1 MPIETGNVTT
11 IRPAG
16 PSSRT
21 EGPGSAN
28 AASGASEVSGFSPR
42 TDVSIR
48 GAVSDMAGVLSK
60 IAQNQTEA
68 VEQMPQELQKV
79 VDNVLQQAFSV
90 DETLAQGLGSTLESQ
105 RFTIDQL
112 STLSRMLGQMAAL
125 SDAGGEASADETM
138 QALLTGLKSL
148 LSDSG
153 AGAEPVLL
161 TKAAFELLDNQEVSN
176 LPKGIQDLLAALSS
190 QGGETGAGTS
200 AGEPMQLLVKLVRSF
215 MPPSY
220 QEAQGQAGASNAAE
234 NVDLAAQNRAA
245 DGSVPQG
252 AQKSAPAQNGTA
264 ARAENAASLV
274 QNGTATRAENA
285 ASPVQ
290 NRTAA
295 RAENAASPVQ
305 NGTAARAENASSPV
319 QNGTAASSEDAA
331 APVQVGQKSAIAGTA
346 EKGQMQQ
353 GNQPAGVDSKGNS
366 DQNPHI
372 VGKEA
377 SADMQKGVV
386 KPDTSVAAESDAA
399 MKNGST
405 AETMGKESAA
415 QKWNTGENAGA
426 QVLTRQGSAAETAGE
441 QILTRQG
448 SVAETAGEQIL
459 TRQDSA
465 PEVAVRDPAAQKA
478 VASQSLGKEAA
489 VQGEQTANLSGK
501 EAAQNVRNG
510 ETAGAGKGTP
520 LQAERAAVLPQEN
533 GAQTKAAG
541 NVLSMSRLAGTGQV
555 RTNGMVSQQETNP
568 SRFAGTDTE
577 AAPETGKTQT
587 MLAGSADR
595 GTAERPSG
603 PASYAA
609 SVRNHAYQAYERAGN
624 PVFQQPLQPDDP
636 DSMQFAM
643 AHAKNAM
650 LASKIQNTP
659 ETMQTLR
666 NLAALLLQNAVLS
679 DSDTALLQNFLQGNT
694 QAMPQKN
701 LDNLQNLLR
710 LVQQNI
716 PTSVQQA
723 AIQQNIPDLPKVWS
737 FMQLADMT
745 NTRKMNA
752 AQLKRAG
759 KDIASFATSL
769 KHAMTGDSVQLQ
781 DQRALDFMQP
791 VYLNN
796 GKVQYPAYIHV
807 YDENK
812 KDARTGEQKKETW
825 FRVCMLTQHIGAIEL
840 TCRVYDEGQLDMRMF
855 FSNSD
860 TAEEFIP
867 FIPEIK
873 DNLKDSSL
881 HIHDFHVDTEGAVHF

>member
-264 ARAENAASLV
+264 ARAENAASPV
-274 QNGTATRAENA
+274 QNGTAT
-285 ASPVQ
+285 
-290 NRTAA
+290 

-319 QNGTAASSEDAA
+319 QNGTAASSEDAV

-441 QILTRQG
+441 QILTRQ
-448 SVAETAGEQIL
+448 
-459 TRQDSA
+459 DSA

-510 ETAGAGKGTP
+510 ETVGAGKGTP

-595 GTAERPSG
+595 ETAGRPSG

-840 TCRVYDEGQLDMRMF
+840 TCRVYDEGRLDMRMF

>member
-28 AASGASEVSGFSPR
+28 AASGASEASGFSPR
-42 TDVSIR
+42 TDVLIR

-60 IAQNQTEA
+60 ITQNQTEA

-79 VDNVLQQAFSV
+79 VENMLQQAFSV

-153 AGAEPVLL
+153 RGAEPVLL

-176 LPKGIQDLLAALSS
+176 LPKGIQDLLTVLSS
-190 QGGETGAGTS
+190 QGGETGAGMS

-234 NVDLAAQNRAA
+234 SADIAAQNRGA
-245 DGSVPQG
+245 DGSAPQG
-252 AQKSAPAQNGTA
+252 TQKSVPAQNGTA
-264 ARAENAASLV
+264 PRAEN
-274 QNGTATRAENA
+274 TT
-285 ASPVQ
+285 
-290 NRTAA
+290 
-295 RAENAASPVQ
+295 
-305 NGTAARAENASSPV
+305 SPV

-331 APVQVGQKSAIAGTA
+331 DSMQDGQKSAIAGTV

-353 GNQPAGVDSKGNS
+353 GNQPVGVNSKGNS
-366 DQNPHI
+366 EQNPHI
-372 VGKEA
+372 VGKVA
-377 SADMQKGVV
+377 SAGMEQVH
-386 KPDTSVAAESDAA
+386 
-399 MKNGST
+399 
-405 AETMGKESAA
+405 
-415 QKWNTGENAGA
+415 TGET
-426 QVLTRQGSAAETAGE
+426 VL
-441 QILTRQG
+441 
-448 SVAETAGEQIL
+448 
-459 TRQDSA
+459 
-465 PEVAVRDPAAQKA
+465 
-478 VASQSLGKEAA
+478 
-489 VQGEQTANLSGK
+489 
-501 EAAQNVRNG
+501 
-510 ETAGAGKGTP
+510 
-520 LQAERAAVLPQEN
+520 
-533 GAQTKAAG
+533 
-541 NVLSMSRLAGTGQV
+541 
-555 RTNGMVSQQETNP
+555 QQETNP
-568 SRFAGTDTE
+568 SRFVGTDTE
-577 AAPETGKTQT
+577 AATETGKTQT
-587 MLAGSADR
+587 MMAGSADR
-595 GTAERPSG
+595 GTAGRTSG

-609 SVRNHAYQAYERAGN
+609 SVQNHAYQAYERAGN
-624 PVFQQPLQPDDP
+624 PVFQQPLQPDNP

-666 NLAALLLQNAVLS
+666 NLAVLLLQNAVLS
-679 DSDTALLQNFLQGNT
+679 DSDTALLQNFLQGGNT

-701 LDNLQNLLR
+701 LENLQNLLR
-710 LVQQNI
+710 LCQQNV

-812 KDARTGEQKKETW
+812 KDARIGEQKKETW

-881 HIHDFHVDTEGAVHF
+881 HIHDFHVDTEGAAHF